1 MKKKL
6 ILITFEVAPKEK
18 YIKDLKNFFGE
29 YLDIEGYSIKEGI
42 NQTIHGDLA
51 LITFAGL
58 TNIAK
63 EYLPDEMEIIY
74 LNRTFKKGSFEQ
86 LNNIPHGTK
95 AMMVNNSKT
104 GAIDTISLLY
114 EMGIKHIDFAP
125 VYPNMDNIPDFKYAV
140 TPGQMHHVP
149 KNVQRIIDIGW
160 RVIDIST
167 LMSIITKLDILN
179 DELDEKLE
187 QYLKTIIP
195 ISHGLH
201 FTFNS
206 TNKIKNQLNIIL
218 DVIDDGVIVIDKDY
232 KAIHCNRSIE
242 NILDINEK
250 NIINKDIK
258 DIIFSYPPIDSLL
271 KKDYVENC
279 IIKHSSTTKSL
290 VVTKR
295 PIKVD
300 SRTYGY
306 VLIIKDK
313 SEIENLENQLRKQSI
328 DRGYIAK
335 YRFEDIVG
343 VSENLM
349 ECKNKA
355 KKISQ
360 IEAPVLV
367 IGESGTGKELFAQA
381 IHNNSKRRNKPFL
394 GINCASLS
402 SDLLESELFGY
413 EEGAFTGAR
422 KGGKKGL
429 FELAHMGSL
438 FLDEIGE
445 LPMYMQAKLLRV
457 LQEKEVMRIGGI
469 RIIPIDVR
477 IIAATNQNLKGLVK
491 EGKFRKDLYYRLN
504 VLTLN
509 LPPLRERKK
518 DIPYL
523 IQDVLNKIGAFD
535 KKIDNELSDILIN
548 HYWDGN
554 IREIKNCIE
563 YMAYMGKDLLTI
575 KDLPPDFLNEIYSPQ
590 DDLEEKVFPE
600 LLFEENKLAI
610 YILNILRHR
619 CAGRRTIY
627 KEAIKDG
634 FDISEHR
641 VRKIMDFLYHKELIT
656 YGNGRTGSKLTDIG
670 RGLISNNKLMG

>member
-6 ILITFEVAPKEK
+6 ILITFEIAPKEK
-18 YIKDLKNFFGE
+18 YVKDLRDFFGE
-29 YLDIEGYSIKEGI
+29 YLDVEGYSIKEGI
-42 NQTIHGDLA
+42 NHAIHGDLT
-51 LITFAGL
+51 LITFSGL

-86 LNNIPHGTK
+86 LNDIPQGTK
-95 AMMVNNSKT
+95 AILVNNSKF

-114 EMGIKHIDFAP
+114 EMGIKHIDFTP
-125 VYPNMDNIPDFKYAV
+125 VYPNMDNIPDLEYAV
-140 TPGQMHHVP
+140 TPGQLHHIP
-149 KNVQRIIDIGW
+149 RNVKKIIDIGW

-167 LMSIITKLDILN
+167 LMNIITKLNILN
-179 DELDEKLE
+179 DELDERLE
-187 QYLKTIIP
+187 QYLKTIVP

-201 FTFNS
+201 FIFNS
-206 TNKIKNQLNIIL
+206 TNKIKNELNIIL

-232 KAIHCNRSIE
+232 KVIHYNRSIE
-242 NILDINEK
+242 SILEISEK
-250 NIINKDIK
+250 SIIGKYIK
-258 DIIFSYPPIDSLL
+258 DIIFSYPPIENLL
-271 KKDYVENC
+271 KEDYIENC
-279 IIKHSSTTKSL
+279 IIKHSSTGKSL

-295 PIKVD
+295 PIKVG
-300 SRTYGY
+300 SRTYGH

-313 SEIENLENQLRKQSI
+313 SEIENLENQLRKQFI

-343 VSENLM
+343 VSENLIK
-349 ECKNKA
+349 CKAKA
-355 KKISQ
+355 KKISG
-360 IEAPVLV
+360 IEAPVLI

-381 IHNNSKRRNKPFL
+381 IHNNSKRKNRPFL

-469 RIIPIDVR
+469 KIIPIDVR
-477 IIAATNQNLKGLVK
+477 IIAATNQNLKKLVK
-491 EGKFRKDLYYRLN
+491 EGRFRKDLYYRLN

-523 IQDVLNKIGAFD
+523 IKDVLDKIGAD
-535 KKIDNELSDILIN
+535 NKKIDKELRDILIN

-563 YMAYMGKDLLTI
+563 YMAYMGNELLTI
-575 KDLPPDFLNEIYSPQ
+575 KDLPPDFLNEL
-590 DDLEEKVFPE
+590 DDYKENLEEKLFPE
-600 LLFEENKLAI
+600 LVFEENKLAL

-619 CAGRRTIY
+619 SAGRRAIY

-634 FDISEHR
+634 LDISEHK
-641 VRKIMDFLYHKELIT
+641 VRKIMDFLHHKGLIS
-656 YGNGRTGSKLTDIG
+656 YGNGRMGSRLTNKGMKI
-670 RGLISNNKLMG
+670 ISNNELMG

>member
-6 ILITFEVAPKEK
+6 ILITFEVAPKER
-18 YIKDLKNFFGE
+18 YIKDLRNFFGE

-42 NQTIHGDLA
+42 NQTIHGDLT

-74 LNRTFKKGSFEQ
+74 LNRTFIKGSFEQ
-86 LNNIPHGTK
+86 LNDIPYGTK
-95 AMMVNNSKT
+95 AMLVNNSKF

-114 EMGIKHIDFAP
+114 EMGIKHIDFTP
-125 VYPNMDNIPDFKYAV
+125 VYPNMDNIPDLEYAV
-140 TPGQMHHVP
+140 TPGQVHHVS
-149 KNVQRIIDIGW
+149 KNVQKIIDIGW
-160 RVIDIST
+160 RVIDVST
-167 LMSIITKLDILN
+167 LMNIITKLDILN

-187 QYLKTIIP
+187 QYLNTIVP
-195 ISHGLH
+195 ISHGFH
-201 FTFNS
+201 FIFNS

-218 DVIDDGVIVIDKDY
+218 DVIDDGVILIDKDY
-232 KAIHCNRSIE
+232 KIIHYNRSIE
-242 NILDINEK
+242 NILEINEED
-250 NIINKDIK
+250 IINKDIN
-258 DIIFSYPPIDSLL
+258 DIILSYPSIDNLL
-271 KKDYVENC
+271 KEDYVENC
-279 IIKHSSTTKSL
+279 IIKHSPTTKSL

-300 SRTYGY
+300 RRIYGY

-313 SEIENLENQLRKQSI
+313 SEIENLENQLRKQFI

-349 ECKNKA
+349 ECKNRA
-355 KKISQ
+355 KKISK
-360 IEAPVLV
+360 IEAPVLI

-381 IHNNSKRRNKPFL
+381 IHNNSKRKNKPFL

-477 IIAATNQNLKGLVK
+477 IIAATNRNLRKLVK

-523 IQDVLNKIGAFD
+523 IKDVLKKIGAENR
-535 KKIDNELSDILIN
+535 KMDNELRDILIN

-575 KDLPPDFLNEIYSPQ
+575 KDLPPDFLDEI
-590 DDLEEKVFPE
+590 DDCKDNLEDRVFPE
-600 LLFEENKLAI
+600 LLFEENKLAV
-610 YILNILRHR
+610 YILNTLRYR
-619 CAGRRTIY
+619 CAGRRIIY

-634 FDISEHR
+634 LDISEHR
-641 VRKIMDFLYHKELIT
+641 VRKIMDFLHRRGLIT
-656 YGNGRTGSKLTDIG
+656 YENGRMGSQLTDMG
-670 RGLISNNKLMG
+670 RTIISNNELMG